1 MFPIW
6 YSSLSFLIG
15 AAIFRVAHWHF
26 PILIPMWCASYP
38 WSLTWCVS
46 LSKKNNYL
54 SKSSSPEMINLV
66 TFVIDDNDIL
76 GNSQRVPLHGVLP
89 PDNSHSAPIKP
100 YIIKPISSPWI
111 YCSSLFLPV
120 SVPFPFLFILQRI
133 QRWCFWPLVDLVDL
147 LRGAGRIYCKTPCFF
162 HLSQSLHVWEP
173 SKKHGKGLS
182 KWTWI
187 GFRMFSQ

>member
-1 MFPIW
+1 M
-6 YSSLSFLIG
+6 
-15 AAIFRVAHWHF
+15 R
-26 PILIPMWCASYP
+26 CASYP

-54 SKSSSPEMINLV
+54 SKNSSPEMINLV

-100 YIIKPISSPWI
+100 YIIKPISRPWI

-162 HLSQSLHVWEP
+162 IFHSRFMFENPQKNTARASQNELELVFACFRNSEIVIFGKWSFENLSA
-173 SKKHGKGLS
+173 LS
-182 KWTWI
+182 I
-187 GFRMFSQ
+187 R